1 MGDTCMMADTCP
13 DDWAFP
19 DYIPGTSA
27 GRLQRTRLAPAFNVT
42 TLKAAV
48 VGRLVRDALRAVRD
62 GVAYGTKAVLQPAA
76 HEFRALVPDASA
88 GYGVNERA
96 NWKLSTLLG
105 INARYGAVK
114 VVGSHSY
121 NLHLGLPRST
131 STLILY
137 DKLTMRIVEIMD
149 GTMLS
154 TQRTG
159 AYASLVVDCLLR
171 RHEVFDVFLF
181 GTGRVAEAIADD
193 LQAHHAGRV
202 RMLHVKSRSPASA
215 EKFARETGRRVDF
228 PVRAARDLA
237 MMPACA
243 LVITA
248 SNTITPLFP
257 AQQVGPHA
265 VVLHL
270 GGDETPA
277 EWVRHVLEAG
287 TVICDDVHTVAH
299 RNSQS
304 VALYFSRMGQS
315 LEDYANSY
323 QILNFWEIFDDPVFV
338 CRTPVLVTCVG
349 MPVLDLYLAQHV
361 YETANGITPSPV

>member
-1 MGDTCMMADTCP
+1 MGDTCMMAERCP
-13 DDWAFP
+13 DDWASLDNF
-19 DYIPGTSA
+19 PGTVA
-27 GRLQRTRLAPAFNVT
+27 ARMQRSGLAPV
-42 TLKAAV
+42 LEVMPLDAAI

-62 GVAYGTKAVLQPAA
+62 GVAYGEKAVLQPTA
-76 HEFRALVPDASA
+76 HEFRALVPDESV
-88 GYGVNERA
+88 GYGLDERA

-137 DKLTMRIVEIMD
+137 DKLTMRVLQIMD
-149 GTMLS
+149 GTTLS

-159 AYASLVVDCLLR
+159 AYVSMVVDCLLR

-181 GTGRVAEAIADD
+181 GTGRVAEAIVDD

-202 RMLHVKSRSPASA
+202 RTLHVKSRSPASA
-215 EKFARETGRRVDF
+215 ETFAWETGQRVDF

-237 MMPACA
+237 MMPDCA

-248 SNTITPLFP
+248 SNAIKPLFS

-270 GGDETPA
+270 GGDEAPA
-277 EWVRHVLEAG
+277 EWIRHVLEAG

-315 LEDYANSY
+315 LEDVAKAY
-323 QILNFWEIFDDPVFV
+323 QVLNLWQIFDDCAFT
-338 CRTPVLVTCVG
+338 CRTPILVTCVG

-361 YETANGITPSPV
+361 HEAARPAGGA